1 MMRKSLLISD
11 RFWAALLLCSLV
23 GVSSCGNDINTEY
36 PRPSEPAEL
45 SLYDLVS
52 GPIDRPSA
60 VNVVSGRA
68 LGRPSAVRVDI
79 TERWDLV
86 FAMVEGSPAW
96 LPRGFFEA
104 LEVSSGVLATTL
116 DFDQVREAPEDRDLY
131 EDEQPVP
138 LTEGTTYVVRSRSD
152 PDLSLP
158 CRIYA
163 KILVEA
169 IQADPPRVD
178 LQVIWNPNC
187 DGRNLVPSEPQ

>member
-1 MMRKSLLISD
+1 MMRSSLLLN
-11 RFWAALLLCSLV
+11 RRWAVLLAFLLG
-23 GVSSCGNDINTEY
+23 GVSSCGSDINTEY
-36 PRPSEPAEL
+36 PRPSEPLEL

-68 LGRPSAVRVDI
+68 LGRPSAVRIDV

-86 FAMVEGSPAW
+86 FAMVDGSPAW

-104 LEVSSGVLATTL
+104 LEVSSGVLETQL
-116 DFDQVREAPEDRDLY
+116 GFDQVIEAPEDKELY

-138 LTEGTTYVVRSRSD
+138 MTEGTTYIIRSRLD

-163 KILVEA
+163 KVLVES
-169 IQADPPRVD
+169 IQMDPARAD
-178 LQVIWNPNC
+178 LLIIWNPNC
-187 DGRNLVPSEPQ
+187 DGRSLIPSESQ

>member
-1 MMRKSLLISD
+1 MMRSNPLSD
-11 RFWAALLLCSLV
+11 RLWVVFLVLSLG
-23 GVSSCGNDINTEY
+23 GVPSCGDSLNTEY
-36 PRPSEPAEL
+36 PRPSEPVEL

-68 LGRPSAVRVDI
+68 LGRPSAVRVDA

-86 FAMVEGSPAW
+86 FGVVDGSPAW

-104 LEVSSGVLATTL
+104 LEASSGVLGTTL
-116 DFDQVREAPEDRDLY
+116 GFDQVREAPEDKELY

-138 LTEGTTYVVRSRSD
+138 ITEGTTYVIRSRSD

-163 KILVEA
+163 KVMVESV
-169 IQADPPRVD
+169 QTDPARVD
-178 LQVIWNPNC
+178 LLIIWNPNC
-187 DGRNLVPSEPQ
+187 DGRYLVPSEPQ

>member
-1 MMRKSLLISD
+1 MIRSTAFSD
-11 RFWAALLLCSLV
+11 RFSVVTLALLL
-23 GVSSCGNDINTEY
+23 GAIASCGSDINTEY
-36 PRPSEPAEL
+36 PRPSEPWDL
-45 SLYDLVS
+45 TLYDLVS

-68 LGRPSAVRVDI
+68 LGVPSAVRVDI

-86 FAMVEGSPAW
+86 FAVVDGTPSW

-116 DFDQVREAPEDRDLY
+116 DFDQVIEAPDNKDLY
-131 EDEQPVP
+131 EDEVPVP
-138 LTEGTTYVVRSRSD
+138 ITEGTTYVVRSRAD

-163 KILVEA
+163 KILVESVQPEPA
-169 IQADPPRVD
+169 RVD
-178 LQVIWNPNC
+178 LSIIWNPNC
-187 DGRNLVPSEPQ
+187 DGRNLVPAEAR

>member
-1 MMRKSLLISD
+1 MMRSNRLTD
-11 RFWAALLLCSLV
+11 RPWAVFLLLLL
-23 GVSSCGNDINTEY
+23 GAVSSCGDDINTEY
-36 PRPSEPAEL
+36 PRPSEPREL

-68 LGRPSAVRVDI
+68 LGVPSAVRIDV

-86 FAMVEGSPAW
+86 FALVDGSPAW

-104 LEVSSGVLATTL
+104 LEVSSGILATTA
-116 DFDQVREAPEDRDLY
+116 DFEQIIEAPEDKELY

-138 LTEGTTYVVRSRSD
+138 MTEGTTYIIRSRSD

-163 KILVEA
+163 KVLVES
-169 IQADPPRVD
+169 IQADPARAD
-178 LQVIWNPNC
+178 LSIIWNPNC

>member
-1 MMRKSLLISD
+1 MMRSSLLSD
-11 RFWAALLLCSLV
+11 RLWAVLLVFLLG
-23 GVSSCGNDINTEY
+23 GVSSCGDDINREY

-68 LGRPSAVRVDI
+68 LGRPSAVRIDV

-86 FAMVEGSPAW
+86 FAMVDGSPAW

-116 DFDQVREAPEDRDLY
+116 DFDQVIEAPEDKELY

-138 LTEGTTYVVRSRSD
+138 LTEGTTYIIRSRAD

-163 KILVEA
+163 KVLVES
-169 IQADPPRVD
+169 IQTDPARAD
-178 LQVIWNPNC
+178 LSIIWNPNC